1 MQKRNSIIN
10 IPLLAGFFL
19 SIALHVAALYSRG
32 IYTPAEPL
40 LDSGR
45 TVVQL
50 TLIPTLASKAAKPEP
65 IVEPP
70 KEATEPKPIEEP
82 QPVKTVIPVAPLPEP
97 TVLPVP
103 EPVTESATEPVA
115 ESVSET
121 ISDPVQESMPEPAAA
136 DSREQ
141 VASLIEDKG
150 VRTAASA
157 VQGITATY
165 PRMSQRRGEEGT
177 VVLSI
182 QVLPTGKAGLVKVV
196 ESSGFKRLDE
206 AAVKA
211 AKKADYAPAVRF
223 GQPVED
229 EIIQPLTFN
238 LTQE

>member
-1 MQKRNSIIN
+1 M
-10 IPLLAGFFL
+10 L

-50 TLIPTLASKAAKPEP
+50 TLIPTLASKATKPEP

-70 KEATEPKPIEEP
+70 KKPEPVE
-82 QPVKTVIPVAPLPEP
+82 VVIPVTPLPEP
-97 TVLPVP
+97 TISAVP
-103 EPVTESATEPVA
+103 EPIAESVTEPVA
-115 ESVSET
+115 EPVSEPIKDST
-121 ISDPVQESMPEPAAA
+121 PAAT
-136 DSREQ
+136 DSQEQ
-141 VASLIEDKG
+141 VASMIKDKG
-150 VRTAASA
+150 VRTTASA
-157 VQGITATY
+157 VQGIIASY

-182 QVLPTGKAGLVKVV
+182 QVLPNGKSGVVKIV

-211 AKKADYAPAVRF
+211 AKKADYTPAVQF
-223 GQPVED
+223 GHPVAS